1 MINLSSIFSETVSSL
16 KKKTPFQPDIAII
29 LGSGLGDFASSL
41 DLKVSVATSDL
52 PNYPASTVAGHQGK
66 IHFAEYAGK
75 KIILFQGRI
84 HFYEGYDLYQCLLP
98 VHLCSELGC
107 KNILFT
113 NAAGGINRN
122 FSPGDLMLLTSFNSL
137 FLKKELSEVM
147 GISNFDA
154 KNNFLDC
161 PSQKLNDKIRQASLE
176 EKIPLKEGSYWYSK
190 GPSYETPAEIEM
202 MHKFGTDAVG
212 MSTVHEAVYAVARGM
227 KCAGISCITN
237 FAAGI
242 SDQKLSHEEVTET
255 ANRVKG
261 NFERLIKK
269 FIEMSAV

>member
-16 KKKTPFQPDIAII
+16 KKKAPFQPDIAII

-84 HFYEGYDLYQCLLP
+84 HFYEGYELYQCLLP

-161 PSQKLNDKIRQASLE
+161 PSQKLNETIKQSALE
-176 EKIPLKEGSYWYSK
+176 EKIPLKEGTYWYSK

-212 MSTVHEAVYAVARGM
+212 MSTVHEAVYAVSRGM

-242 SDQKLSHEEVTET
+242 SNQKLSHEEVTET

-269 FIEMSAV
+269 FIEIIAV

>member
-1 MINLSSIFSETVSSL
+1 MINLNSIFSETVSSF
-16 KKKTPFQPDIAII
+16 KKLAPFQPDTAII
-29 LGSGLGDFASSL
+29 LGSGLGDFASAL
-41 DLKVSVATSDL
+41 NLKVSIAASEL

-66 IHFAEYAGK
+66 IHFAEYAEK

-84 HFYEGYDLYQCLLP
+84 HFYEGYKLYQCLLP
-98 VHLCSELGC
+98 VHLCAELGC
-107 KNILFT
+107 KNILLT

-122 FSPGDLMLLTSFNSL
+122 FSPGDLMLLTSFNSI

-147 GISNFDA
+147 GISNYDT
-154 KNNFLDC
+154 KNAFLDC
-161 PSQKLNDKIRQASLE
+161 PSQKLNTVIRQAALE
-176 EKIPLKEGSYWYSK
+176 EKIALKEGSYWYSK

-212 MSTVHEAVYAVARGM
+212 MSTVHEAVYAVSRGM
-227 KCAGISCITN
+227 HCCGISCITN

-269 FIEMSAV
+269 FIELS